1 MANIQ
6 FKSDNQNQSVLFP
19 SRLDENIPAIHPV
32 RIVNEIVDKLDIRD
46 LLSEYKGGG
55 TSAYHP
61 RMLLKILIY
70 GYLNNLYSS
79 RRIAQQLTENIH
91 FMWLSGRQTP
101 DFRTI
106 NDFRSKRLKGRI
118 NALFTSVVQLMAEEG
133 FVSLTTQ
140 YIDGTKLESASNRYT
155 FVWRRSVE
163 THKSRLEEKIRK
175 VFDLIEQA
183 ITEDNTSALES
194 ELSGMSSTE
203 LRERLARLT
212 SRLPQPSAPVKK
224 ACRELETKL
233 LPKLQEY
240 EEKLDIC
247 GERNSYSK
255 TDHDAT
261 FMRMKEDHM
270 KNGQLKPAYNVQIST
285 ENQIITHFGIYQRP
299 GDTALLIP
307 YLESF
312 KQRYGLNDL
321 CGHTVVADSG
331 YGSEQNY
338 EYMEQGGITAYV
350 KYNYFHKEQK
360 KAYVNN
366 PFLPQNLVYN
376 PDGDFIIC
384 PSGQKMNFTG
394 TKNNISDLGY
404 QSQSSLYQAE
414 NCQDCPL
421 RTQCHKAKGN
431 RVIELNHKLLA
442 YRRRAKELLMSE
454 EGLRHRSKRPVEVE
468 AVFGQLKKNRMFN
481 RFRMRGIKKVEIEFG
496 LLAMAHNLLKMI
508 KNRVKSCFLCIYTKN
523 WNTFEENQT
532 RKSSIKKKRERREK
546 NTKKKTDRIFYFS
559 VSLLKLPTEDGK
571 IRLTDVTVTQNFIE
585 IRQDLTDEWKRH
597 GLQEGEHFATL
608 TDIIYQS
615 WAGKTAKEYKQFKG
629 LKKENLRD
637 NMTNKELV
645 LNMLAELSTKEISEA
660 QNPAT
665 FDDHM
670 DIARRGGNVAKEAR
684 LRLEQE
690 TGKPVVTPLNAKHIL
705 GLDNGKP
712 LSETEKTE

>member
-321 CGHTVVADSG
+321 CGHTVVADFG

-559 VSLLKLPTEDGK
+559 VSLFQWLNLLFSSLSYLLILFFHRRYHLITKSCFGIKFLCCK
-571 IRLTDVTVTQNFIE
+571 S
-585 IRQDLTDEWKRH
+585 
-597 GLQEGEHFATL
+597 
-608 TDIIYQS
+608 TDII
-615 WAGKTAKEYKQFKG
+615 QFINSNSPIRSRNIPVFNG
-629 LKKENLRD
+629 YCQLYHGSIRILCRRSSYFRTIYPIDHIMLFCTVDNHSLRSRFHIKSINFILAD
-637 NMTNKELV
+637 IEKDIRNSFRIHIPRHVIVYLCLV
-645 LNMLAELSTKEISEA
+645 SGY
-660 QNPAT
+660 
-665 FDDHM
+665 H
-670 DIARRGGNVAKEAR
+670 RRS
-684 LRLEQE
+684 
-690 TGKPVVTPLNAKHIL
+690 VV
-705 GLDNGKP
+705 
-712 LSETEKTE
+712 

>member
-559 VSLLKLPTEDGK
+559 VSL
-571 IRLTDVTVTQNFIE
+571 FIPAVE
-585 IRQDLTDEWKRH
+585 
-597 GLQEGEHFATL
+597 FS
-608 TDIIYQS
+608 IIIDKSCFYS
-615 WAGKTAKEYKQFKG
+615 ARIVISAPEAK
-629 LKKENLRD
+629 
-637 NMTNKELV
+637 
-645 LNMLAELSTKEISEA
+645 S
-660 QNPAT
+660 
-665 FDDHM
+665 
-670 DIARRGGNVAKEAR
+670 
-684 LRLEQE
+684 
-690 TGKPVVTPLNAKHIL
+690 
-705 GLDNGKP
+705 
-712 LSETEKTE
+712 